1 MTRLADPYR
10 DLDVID
16 RRAPR
21 ANQLVIGVLAV
32 VAFLT
37 GWWLILGLLALQLV
51 LGLTLGRRWCLAC
64 LAYFELVQPRIGEG
78 PLEDAR
84 SPRFANIMGALVLT
98 VATAALAAGFS
109 TLGWA
114 LGLLVAA
121 LALLAAVTGFCTGC
135 EIYRL
140 GARLRGVGHGE
151 LRRVDPADVGIAA
164 GAGDTVVQ
172 FTHPLCSECHTLERR
187 LRGRSQ
193 DSSGAIARRLETA
206 RSEVDA
212 VREYDYVVINDELDR
227 CVSEICAIVTAERA
241 RRGRRLATVAPIV
254 TTFQTGRGNHG

>member
-1 MTRLADPYR
+1 VSERLAHPYD

-16 RRAPR
+16 ARAPR
-21 ANQLVIGVLAV
+21 FNQAVIGTLAL

-37 GWWLILGLLALQLV
+37 GWWPLLGLLALQFA
-51 LGLTLGRRWCLAC
+51 LGLTLGRRWCLPC
-64 LAYFELVQPRIGEG
+64 VAYFELVQPRLGEG
-78 PLEDAR
+78 ELEDAR
-84 SPRFANIMGALVLT
+84 APRFANTIGLVVLT
-98 VATAALAAGFS
+98 AATLASAAGLH

-114 LGLLVAA
+114 LALLVSA

-140 GARLRGVGHGE
+140 GARLRGIGHGE

-187 LRGRSQ
+187 LRDAGRAVVTV
-193 DSSGAIARRLETA
+193 DVKLRPDLARKYGIGIVPTAVAVDAAGTVTA
-206 RSEVDA
+206 R
-212 VREYDYVVINDELDR
+212 
-227 CVSEICAIVTAERA
+227 
-241 RRGRRLATVAPIV
+241 LA
-254 TTFQTGRGNHG
+254 

>member
-1 MTRLADPYR
+1 MHRLADPYH

-21 ANQLVIGVLAV
+21 ANQLAIGVLAL

-37 GWWLILGLLALQLV
+37 GWWPILGLLALQLV
-51 LGLTLGRRWCLAC
+51 IGLTLGRRWCLAC
-64 LAYFELVQPRIGEG
+64 VAYFELVQPRFGEG
-78 PLEDAR
+78 PLEDSR
-84 SPRFANIMGALVLT
+84 SPRFANVMGAVVLT
-98 VATAALAAGFS
+98 TATVAIAAGYS

-151 LRRVDPADVGIAA
+151 LRRIDRSDIGDAA
-164 GAGDTVVQ
+164 GDVVVH
-172 FTHPLCSECHTLERR
+172 FTHPLCSECLDVERR
-187 LRGRSQ
+187 LRSEGRTLVTV
-193 DSSGAIARRLETA
+193 DVRRRPDLARKYGIGLVPTAVAVAADGAITA
-206 RSEVDA
+206 R
-212 VREYDYVVINDELDR
+212 
-227 CVSEICAIVTAERA
+227 
-241 RRGRRLATVAPIV
+241 LA
-254 TTFQTGRGNHG
+254 